1 MKLSRRRVYDITEL
15 KWLHLTFSKS
25 QVLWEGEKLTSCWS
39 SSASHHD
46 KNYRYRVF
54 TGPDGK
60 EYEWELKLGSNPC
73 NVISD
78 HYWSSDSV
86 VWFITFCSSFF
97 FSNTLAV
104 SQGCSKA
111 PNRILQP
118 SKLWHHRRRTPIFF
132 RNFSRRRTY
141 GWPYICHIH
150 LRRKKSEAEA
160 KGCGCQLVVVNIY
173 SPTLKFCYAKST
185 WRLENL
191 SNHIPTWMFPPLN
204 YYFVS
209 SDIPHFHLIVFIS
222 FTI

>member
-25 QVLWEGEKLTSCWS
+25 QVLWDGEKLTSCWS

-46 KNYRYRVF
+46 KIYRYRVF

-78 HYWSSDSV
+78 HYWSSESV

-97 FSNTLAV
+97 FSNTLAI

-150 LRRKKSEAEA
+150 LRRKNSEAEA

-191 SNHIPTWMFPPLN
+191 SKSYPYMN
-204 YYFVS
+204 VS
-209 SDIPHFHLIVFIS
+209 SP
-222 FTI
+222 

>member
-15 KWLHLTFSKS
+15 KWLRLTFSKN

-78 HYWSSDSV
+78 HYWSSESI

-118 SKLWHHRRRTPIFF
+118 SKLWHHRRRSPSFF
-132 RNFSRRRTY
+132 RNLSRRRTY
-141 GWPYICHIH
+141 GWPYFRHIYFC
-150 LRRKKSEAEA
+150 RKTSNAEETVISLLA
-160 KGCGCQLVVVNIY
+160 
-173 SPTLKFCYAKST
+173 LKFST
-185 WRLENL
+185 QIRFKFEDLL
-191 SNHIPTWMFPPLN
+191 KAYPSWMLIISYRPIN
-204 YYFVS
+204 
-209 SDIPHFHLIVFIS
+209 IPHFLLMNNS
-222 FTI
+222 FL